1 METKT
6 FTVQELADFIGVSR
20 PSISGAKDKYRYLAK
35 KGYELVSVEQSP
47 THKRSLLYTVRIV
60 KSMEQEDLNL
70 EQFLVEELGLAPAAD
85 LQVVKALFKK
95 IVLNEELDKFETYS
109 LNRANSQT
117 IIKYTDLL
125 VEHDWIDDVVS
136 TYYKVGFNGEETE
149 TSYKAFQAWNIQL
162 YVNKVDRNKVQQSF
176 GCANIY
182 KKTTYLVNAFN
193 AKIITFKGEE

>member
-20 PSISGAKDKYRYLAK
+20 PSISGAKDKQKYLAK
-35 KGYELVSVEQSP
+35 KGYQLVSVEQSP
-47 THKRSLLYTVRIV
+47 THKRSLLYTIKVV
-60 KSMEQEDLNL
+60 KSMEQEDLDL
-70 EQFLVEELGLAPAAD
+70 EQFLVGELSLAPSAD

-109 LNRANSQT
+109 LKRANSQT

-136 TYYKVGFNGEETE
+136 TYYKIGFNGQETE

-162 YVNKVDRNKVQQSF
+162 YVNEIHLNVIQQNF
-176 GCANIY
+176 GCVSIY
-182 KKTTYLVNAFN
+182 KETTYLVNAFN
-193 AKIITFKGEE
+193 TKIKTFKGEE

>member
-20 PSISGAKDKYRYLAK
+20 PSISGAKDKYKYLAK

-47 THKRSLLYTVRIV
+47 THKRSLLYTIKVV

-109 LNRANSQT
+109 LKRANSQT
-117 IIKYTDLL
+117 IIKYTNLL

-136 TYYKVGFNGEETE
+136 TYYKVGFNGQETE

-162 YVNKVDRNKVQQSF
+162 YVNKTHLNVIQQNF
-176 GCANIY
+176 GCVSIY
-182 KKTTYLVNAFN
+182 KETTYLVNAFN
-193 AKIITFKGEE
+193 TKIKTFKGEE